1 MRFSPTL
8 GLYLGR
14 RMLAGIGGAFA
25 ALAALLFAVDALELG
40 RRAARDDDTGT
51 ADVLRMAL
59 LHLPYLAQRAL
70 PYAVLIGGLLSL
82 SRLARRNEVAAVGA
96 AGVSTA
102 QILFPGV
109 AVAVL
114 AGALSVGA
122 LGPLASATLARYHE
136 LDNRLLRDR
145 TAAALALPEGGL
157 WLRQDGPGGASIVH
171 AARIDPGG
179 AALRGVF
186 VLRYDADDRFVERID
201 AAEAEVRDDHWLL
214 RGARIDGPGRE
225 IARRDSIRLDTAFS
239 MTRIQDSFA
248 APEALSFWELPA
260 FIASLEAAGF
270 SALRHRLHWHAMA
283 ASPMMF
289 AGMVLIAAAF
299 ALRMARAGSGRTLA
313 LGGACGFGFYVFSDL
328 VAAYGLNGR
337 IPYVLAGWA
346 PAAVAVLA
354 GGGLLLH
361 RRQG

>member
-14 RMLAGIGGAFA
+14 RMLGGIGAAFA

-40 RRAARDDDTGT
+40 RRAARDDDTGA

-82 SRLARRNEVAAVGA
+82 SRLARRNEIAAIGA
-96 AGVSTA
+96 AGASTA

-109 AVAVL
+109 AAAVL

-122 LGPLASATLARYHE
+122 LGPLASATLVRYHE
-136 LDNRLLRDR
+136 LDDRLLRDR
-145 TAAALALPEGGL
+145 TSALALPEGGL
-157 WLRQDGPGGASIVH
+157 WLRQEGAGGASIVH

-179 AALRGVF
+179 AELRGVF

-201 AAEAEVRDDHWLL
+201 AAAAEVRDDHWLL
-214 RGARIDGPGRE
+214 RGAAIGGPGRE
-225 IARRDSIRLDTAFS
+225 IERRDSLRLETAFS
-239 MTRIQDSFA
+239 MTRIQNSFA

-260 FIASLEAAGF
+260 FIASLEDAGF

-283 ASPMMF
+283 ASPAMY
-289 AGMVLIAAAF
+289 AGMILIAAAF
-299 ALRMARAGSGRTLA
+299 ALRMARAGSGWTLA
-313 LGGACGFGFYVFSDL
+313 LGGACGFGFYIFSDL

-354 GGGLLLH
+354 GGGMLLH